1 MRITT
6 SLAATA
12 AAGITLGLAELVTDV
27 PTPLWIAWAA
37 LGVVA
42 VAQTARGHRGT
53 AAR

>member
-12 AAGITLGLAELVTDV
+12 AAGATLGLVELVTDV
-27 PTPLWIAWAA
+27 PAALWIAWAA

-42 VAQTARGHRGT
+42 VAQTFRTSRRPAR
-53 AAR
+53 